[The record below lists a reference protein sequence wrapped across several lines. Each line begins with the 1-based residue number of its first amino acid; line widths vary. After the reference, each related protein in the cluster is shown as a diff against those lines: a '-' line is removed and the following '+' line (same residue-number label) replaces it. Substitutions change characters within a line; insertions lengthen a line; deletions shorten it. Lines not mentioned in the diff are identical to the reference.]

1 MVIVDDILKEKVFV
15 HFISFYFILHQN
27 LVNSLKL
34 GHSLNVVLC
43 KIQKLLAL
51 PNEFVNRVVLKT
63 NSTIFSASLIFLYSL
78 SLVCH
83 LVWCES
89 CASHVRAKCTMEIM
103 LFPHNFLAKICPC
116 KSLVG
121 GGGPFYCP
129 YRNVRKNRKSR
140 KIPTAYITFDI
151 RFMLRVSRHSIR
163 SDYW

>member
-1 MVIVDDILKEKVFV
+1 MVIVDDILKEKVFI

-27 LVNSLKL
+27 LINSLKL

-121 GGGPFYCP
+121 GGGAILLSLQEC
-129 YRNVRKNRKSR
+129 REKQKISKNSNG
-140 KIPTAYITFDI
+140 
-151 RFMLRVSRHSIR
+151 
-163 SDYW
+163 